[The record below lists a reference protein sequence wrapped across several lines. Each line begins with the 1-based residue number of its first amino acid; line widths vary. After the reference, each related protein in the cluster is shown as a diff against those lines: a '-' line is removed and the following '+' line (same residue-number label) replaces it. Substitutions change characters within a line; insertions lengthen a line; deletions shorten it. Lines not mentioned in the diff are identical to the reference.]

1 VNLTIT
7 FLIEVAMNIYVRFI
21 DGKWYGK
28 KVKVDQDSVSI
39 VSGYD
44 AMDKLF
50 HQEAGYLPSVVVLFK
65 RTDIRNSQLTTADS
79 SMSVSVFASDS
90 FKWYYVDKDYL
101 LELLK

>member
-1 VNLTIT
+1 
-7 FLIEVAMNIYVRFI
+7 MNIYVKFI

-28 KVKVDQDSVSI
+28 KVKVDQDSISM

-65 RTDIRNSQLTTADS
+65 RTDIPSSQITTADS
-79 SMSVSVFASDS
+79 SMSVSVFASDK
-90 FKWYYVDKDYL
+90 FKWYYINKEYL
-101 LELLK
+101 LGLLEK